1 MAKFLKIRK
10 WAENNGY
17 SHDYDVKRPPYTG
30 KQRRMKIQVNEDLYF
45 VIGLENSTVPPKYPH
60 GHVGKKSGLYL
71 GENEPI
77 PSIYQYSQA
86 LAIVNMERA
95 IKKHR
100 AASGATIGKK

>member
-45 VIGLENSTVPPKYPH
+45 VIGLEKSTVPPKYPH

-100 AASGATIGKK
+100 ATIGRK